1 MLLNAED
8 REGKEVELEI
18 IAYSINF
25 VIIIS
30 FFLSVL
36 KWHLPVWVRLI
47 VTIQTNLK
55 IGF

>member
-1 MLLNAED
+1 MLLNGKI
-8 REGKEVELEI
+8 EGKEVELEI

-25 VIIIS
+25 VIIS